1 MLAEAIVRIG
11 RPLANSS
18 MTVTERI
25 RWLTDVGQENCKNY
39 FQHVWVLELADDERN
54 DFLHFMEVGQM
65 TGSGSKT
72 EFQVDEKRAVAFPF
86 HFPNGGNPL
95 HAQGVY
101 PLPCYLMWDPHVKAM
116 GNSGEFA
123 EDVLMPRLLK
133 TVPYSGEN
141 QDTLSA
147 LAMRVA
153 DRLAR
158 EHGKWLKEDKQLGIL
173 MIFDPKLA
181 VCRYEDGPSELR
193 IQESG
198 IHPGKWMALDG
209 DVVLEWIREAKVREA
224 TELGEAEDQISTFT
238 NRRSKRVVSL
248 YNKSWL
254 WLAPTWEMPRS
265 IYWKDDEWTKGIK
278 VDPETY
284 EYFYYGTQFMKEIQV
299 PISSATLKEMFA
311 PIIHADVRQKIR
323 ASSYEQIYGIPMLLP
338 LLDGDA
344 EQQFQK
350 YKKMLRQWGQ
360 QEDLSRSALHLRLL
374 AGLDRVIPESG
385 DEYRLTIL
393 YYSGDLSRG
402 NMHIRAMIEDVIP
415 SVARK
420 IQDILMELQSMVVPD
435 IKKALG
441 ISDEAVHPS
450 LENLPALLGN
460 AYGPGYVW
468 DMMQKVLHRQPIRL
482 ERIHEATARKCNDG
496 AKLQAWHHVRRE
508 LLFYWAF
515 LDFAAKCQKKII
527 GEGKEIGSVDWKRLL
542 DVYESGNW
550 DNEPDWDVPELG
562 FVSGLLTKQFE
573 NSYYAKTRSQ
583 YVRTRLLKFGSKLTP
598 QMVWQDGLNEFQK
611 LIEQRDLKISRN
623 FFPALARALLLFT
636 DYSRE
641 GLLDKY
647 RHEFVSAFWSGYLMY
662 RKADNVPQDDVQNE
676 SESKEEILE

>member
-11 RPLANSS
+11 RPLARSS

-25 RWLTDVGQENCKNY
+25 RWLTDVGQESCKNY
-39 FQHVWVLELADDERN
+39 FQHVWVMELAEGQADI
-54 DFLHFMEVGQM
+54 LHFLQIGQM
-65 TGSGSKT
+65 DGSGNKA
-72 EFQVDEKRAVAFPF
+72 EFKVDEKRAVAFPF

-95 HAQGVY
+95 KAQGFY
-101 PLPCYLMWDPHVKAM
+101 PIPCYLMWDPHIKMM
-116 GNSGEFA
+116 GNAGEFA
-123 EDVLMPRLLK
+123 EDVLLPRLLK
-133 TVPYSGEN
+133 TVPYSGEKR
-141 QDTLSA
+141 DA
-147 LAMRVA
+147 LAELAKRVA
-153 DRLAR
+153 NRLSG
-158 EHGKWLKEDKQLGIL
+158 ECGKWLKEDKQLGIL

-181 VCRYEDGPSELR
+181 VYRYEEGPSELR

-198 IHPGKWMALDG
+198 IHRGKWMALDG
-209 DVVLEWIREAKVREA
+209 AVVLESIREAKVREA
-224 TELGEAEDQISTFT
+224 TELGEAADQISTFT

-311 PIIHADVRQKIR
+311 PVMHAEARQKIR

-350 YKKMLRQWGQ
+350 YKKMLKQWGQ

-402 NMHIRAMIEDVIP
+402 NMHIRAMIEDVVP

-420 IQDILMELQSMVVPD
+420 IQDILVELQSMVVPD

-441 ISDEAVHPS
+441 IPEETDHPS
-450 LENLPALLGN
+450 LENLPSLLGN

-515 LDFAAKCQKKII
+515 LEFAAKYQEQII
-527 GEGKEIGSVDWKRLL
+527 GEGRENGSVDWKRLL

-550 DNEPDWDVPELG
+550 DNEPEWDVPELG
-562 FVSGLLTKQFE
+562 FVSGLLTRQFE
-573 NSYYAKTRSQ
+573 NSYYAKTRSP
-583 YVRTRLLKFGSKLTP
+583 YVRSRLLKFGSKLTP

-611 LIEQRDLKISRN
+611 LIEQRELKIGKN
-623 FFPALARALLLFT
+623 FFPALARALILFT
-636 DYSRE
+636 KYSSD
-641 GLLDKY
+641 GSLDKQ
-647 RHEFVSAFWSGYLMY
+647 RHEFISTFWSGYLMY
-662 RKADNVPQDDVQNE
+662 KKAENVQQTNDSPND
-676 SESKEEILE
+676 SESKEEISE